1 MSTGLTVYDSN
12 KFAVLTK
19 GSDLNLAMMENSEGD
34 KFLESDFPRVKT
46 PSGGGLF
53 WTVNAGNGL
62 ESKAFIEGVIVYK
75 CRKGILWKSDETSE
89 DKPVL
94 VTDDMKYARLNI
106 PWAEVPEE
114 MQPVLEAHEVPQEA
128 LVAAGVAHSDADGN
142 PVRYFYWDG
151 PKKMP
156 YCEFGS
162 ATKPGSKG
170 KRAKEYQ
177 ILYVL
182 RENEALPLRIQ
193 LGPTSITPMRKFFIQ
208 LNVPHYMA
216 YVKLGLKQEKS
227 SVGKEYSVVVPERTG
242 TLDTA
247 SATVL
252 KEKYKDV
259 LQSLHE
265 SGKLNLIETAEE

>member
-19 GSDLNLAMMENSEGD
+19 GSDLNLAMMENSEGEG
-34 KFLESDFPRVKT
+34 FVESDFPRVKT

>member
-1 MSTGLTVYDSN
+1 MSTELAVYDSN
-12 KFAVLTK
+12 KFSVLQK
-19 GSDLNLAMMENSEGD
+19 GSDLNLAMLENGEGEG
-34 KFLESDFPRVKT
+34 FVESDFPRVKT
-46 PSGGGLF
+46 PSGGGVF
-53 WTVNAGNGL
+53 WTVNAGNGM
-62 ESKAFIEGVIVYK
+62 ESKPFLEGVIVFK

-114 MQPVLEAHEVPQEA
+114 MQPVLEKHEVPQEA
-128 LVAAGVAHSDADGN
+128 LVAAGVNHSDADGN

-151 PKKMP
+151 PKKLP

-162 ATKPGSKG
+162 ATKANSKG

-177 ILYVL
+177 VLYLL
-182 RENEALPLRIQ
+182 RDNEALPLRIQ

-216 YVKLGLKQEKS
+216 YVKLGLKTEKS
-227 SVGKEYSVVVPERTG
+227 AGGKDYSVVVPERIG
-242 TLDTA
+242 TLDKD
-247 SATVL
+247 SAAVF

-265 SGKLNLIETAEE
+265 SGKLNLIETSEE

>member
-1 MSTGLTVYDSN
+1 MSTELAVYDSN
-12 KFAVLTK
+12 KFSVLQK
-19 GSDLNLAMMENSEGD
+19 GSDLNLAMLENGEGEG
-34 KFLESDFPRVKT
+34 FVESDFPRVKT
-46 PSGGGLF
+46 PSGGGVF
-53 WTVNAGNGL
+53 WTVNAGNGM
-62 ESKAFIEGVIVYK
+62 ESKPFLEGVIVFK

-114 MQPVLEAHEVPQEA
+114 MQPVLEKHEVPQEA
-128 LVAAGVAHSDADGN
+128 LVAAGVNHSDADGN

-151 PKKMP
+151 PKKLP

-162 ATKPGSKG
+162 ATKAGSKG

-177 ILYVL
+177 ILYLL
-182 RENEALPLRIQ
+182 RDNEALPLRIQ

-216 YVKLGLKQEKS
+216 YVKLGLKTEKS
-227 SVGKEYSVVVPERTG
+227 AGGKDYSVVVPERIG
-242 TLDTA
+242 TLDKD
-247 SATVL
+247 SAAVF

-265 SGKLNLIETAEE
+265 SGKLNLIETSEE